1 MKKDYYIYPAIF
13 DYADDGIS
21 ISFPDLPGC
30 ISCGKTDEE
39 ALYMAK
45 DALGLYIACS
55 EEDNEELKK
64 PSKLNEIKL
73 DKNQRVVLIE
83 VNMPLFRESVQNASV
98 KKTLTIP
105 KWINDLA
112 ERNNI
117 NFSQLLQLA
126 IKENLGINEKH

>member
-13 DYADDGIS
+13 EYAEDGIS
-21 ISFPDLPGC
+21 ITFPDLPGC
-30 ISCGKTDEE
+30 ISCAKTDEE

-55 EEDNEELKK
+55 EDEKEKLSE
-64 PSKLNEIKL
+64 PSKLNDIKL
-73 DKNQRVVLIE
+73 KSNERAVLIE
-83 VNMPLFRESVQNASV
+83 VNMPLFREAVQNKSV

-105 KWINDLA
+105 KWMNDLA

-117 NFSQLLQLA
+117 NFSRA
-126 IKENLGINEKH
+126 FTVSD

>member
-13 DYADDGIS
+13 DYAEDGIS

-30 ISCGKTDEE
+30 ISCAKTDEE

-55 EEDNEELKK
+55 EEDNEELNE
-64 PSKLNEIKL
+64 PSKLNEIDL
-73 DKNQRVVLIE
+73 NKNQRVVLIE
-83 VNMPLFRESVQNASV
+83 VNMPLFREAVQNTSV

-117 NFSQLLQLA
+117 NFSQVLQLA
-126 IKENLGINEKH
+126 IKENLGISKKH

>member
-13 DYADDGIS
+13 EYAKDGIS

-30 ISCGKTDEE
+30 KKKKKTDED

-64 PSKLNEIKL
+64 PSKLNEINLKE
-73 DKNQRVVLIE
+73 NQRAVLIE
-83 VNMPLFRESVQNASV
+83 VNMPLFREAVQNTSV

-117 NFSQLLQLA
+117 NFSRA
-126 IKENLGINEKH
+126 SSKGDKR

>member
-13 DYADDGIS
+13 EYAKDGIS

-30 ISCGKTDEE
+30 ISCAKTDED

-64 PSKLNEIKL
+64 PSKLNEINLKE
-73 DKNQRVVLIE
+73 NQRAVLIE
-83 VNMPLFRESVQNASV
+83 VNMPLFREAVQNTSV

-117 NFSQLLQLA
+117 NFSRA
-126 IKENLGINEKH
+126 SSNGNKR